1 MRNLAN
7 KTKGRFYN
15 VTNPK
20 ALPRIYQKEARS
32 ISRPLIFEQA
42 TPWLPK
48 LNYPLTEPV
57 MRLSEAA
64 AADHRAGADLAQGER
79 AGRDPDRLAAADRPG
94 QPGAGPLDLRPGPLG
109 RVHLRR
115 RPALGE
121 DLARLAKLRR
131 LLVAGDPLVDAAGRP
146 RQPDARTSAASKG
159 GSRSSS
165 TRSTRTTSS
174 STSSRSRATWSTP
187 T

>member
-1 MRNLAN
+1 MINQLAASKITVTTVLTAAHGNDPGATSVMRNLAK

-57 MRLSEAA
+57 MRLPEAA
-64 AADHRAGADLAQGER
+64 AARS
-79 AGRDPDRLAAADRPG
+79 PG
-94 QPGAGPLDLRPGPLG
+94 
-109 RVHLRR
+109 
-115 RPALGE
+115 
-121 DLARLAKLRR
+121 
-131 LLVAGDPLVDAAGRP
+131 
-146 RQPDARTSAASKG
+146 
-159 GSRSSS
+159 
-165 TRSTRTTSS
+165 
-174 STSSRSRATWSTP
+174 WS
-187 T
+187 